1 MTTTPSTPRKTILC
15 PVDFSPSSERALNH
29 AAERYASDA
38 ELVVLHVGNPGAG
51 DTGTL
56 FKEHLHHFSRYSDM
70 LSMYGCNVR
79 FAVEYG
85 TPSDTIIAYAKA
97 HGANMIV
104 LGTHGANNISRLLVG
119 STTETVMRHATC
131 PVLILKSQEPA
142 ATGERASRKTIAA
155 LSNIN
160 D

>member
-1 MTTTPSTPRKTILC
+1 MTTKLSTPRKTIIC

-29 AAERYASDA
+29 AAERYAGDA
-38 ELVVLHVGNPGAG
+38 EIVVLHVGNPGSGDAG
-51 DTGTL
+51 SL
-56 FKEHLHHFSRYSDM
+56 LKEHLHHFSRYSDM
-70 LSMYGCNVR
+70 LSVYGCRVR

-85 TPSDTIIAYAKA
+85 TPSETIITYAKA
-97 HGANMIV
+97 HNADMIV
-104 LGTHGANNISRLLVG
+104 LGTHGASNISRLLVG

-142 ATGERASRKTIAA
+142 VTGAGSTRKTIAA